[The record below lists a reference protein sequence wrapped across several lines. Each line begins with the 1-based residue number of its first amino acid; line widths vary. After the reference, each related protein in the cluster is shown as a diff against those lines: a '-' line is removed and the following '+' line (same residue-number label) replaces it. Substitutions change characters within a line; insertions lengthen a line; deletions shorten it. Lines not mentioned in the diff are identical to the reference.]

1 MGIAT
6 VSIRNSLVCQDK
18 LRSLQC
24 HNIVERQFSDFL
36 RQLIL
41 FVGQGFDINLE
52 LDNVRK
58 AQIALYDRAANQ
70 LTRGTWTG
78 AEVAGHG
85 LTGVGSGASTITSSE
100 CVSDK
105 CHEPRRS
112 DLMHTQGKRL
122 SYFLLSVWKGFVWSR
137 ACAGTLPA
145 QFKQLMVYDHPLTK
159 ELWLGRAI
167 PRDWLAPGEQVRHQS
182 LSVFIYVCLFPSMRV
197 PLFPRV
203 FCYREPETK
212 CLRLFRV
219 GWVTDGWAGEAAG
232 CPHTWWSHRPPHYW
246 RFSRTLRS

>member
-1 MGIAT
+1 LIRTCHETLRGSAEGEALLAEIVANDKRPDDAWVRKETKRTEEKKRKEGMGIAT

-24 HNIVERQFSDFL
+24 HNIVERQLSDFL
-36 RQLIL
+36 RQLTL

-112 DLMHTQGKRL
+112 DLMHRERD
-122 SYFLLSVWKGFVWSR
+122 FLLSVWK
-137 ACAGTLPA
+137 
-145 QFKQLMVYDHPLTK
+145 
-159 ELWLGRAI
+159 
-167 PRDWLAPGEQVRHQS
+167 
-182 LSVFIYVCLFPSMRV
+182 
-197 PLFPRV
+197 
-203 FCYREPETK
+203 
-212 CLRLFRV
+212 
-219 GWVTDGWAGEAAG
+219 
-232 CPHTWWSHRPPHYW
+232 
-246 RFSRTLRS
+246 